1 MIKLKQIFLFAA
13 LSAWLSGGGA
23 IAQSLSSE
31 STPYI
36 PPMAAEGVDLR
47 LNLTDGGEV
56 VSVRITE
63 CDGCM
68 PRQFLPA
75 PNLEIV
81 LEGEQVTARQAL
93 NANGR
98 AGTVLYDGQTELAQV
113 VIFYGP

>member
-1 MIKLKQIFLFAA
+1 LSVFLARLAA
-13 LSAWLSGGGA
+13 LPVLFSYTTLFRS
-23 IAQSLSSE
+23 
-31 STPYI
+31 
-36 PPMAAEGVDLR
+36 

-81 LEGEQVTARQAL
+81 LEGEQVTARQASS
-93 NANGR
+93 ANGR

-113 VIFYGP
+113 VIFYGPRLRGMAMKKMKFERNIGLA